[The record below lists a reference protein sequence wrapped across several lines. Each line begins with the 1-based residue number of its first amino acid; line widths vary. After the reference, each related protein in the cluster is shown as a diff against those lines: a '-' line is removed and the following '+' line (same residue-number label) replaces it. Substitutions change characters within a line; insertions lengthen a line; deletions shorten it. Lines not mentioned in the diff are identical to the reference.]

1 MIGVGVRTY
10 PDAYSCTNRKYKMN
24 ERVKAGRA
32 LEQLRF
38 QTGLVGQLTGAPFT
52 GTPSRTG
59 VYEAVVQFDSLKT
72 QLVTHLREGVISS
85 RTMAELIELTNKNED
100 LVICD
105 YINDEDAERFRE
117 SGINYLDNVGNAYLN
132 LPPVYVFIQGK
143 RPKDDFVQEKAA
155 RLFIDTGLRVI
166 LALLTNDGL
175 LNANYRK
182 IADHAGVSMGT
193 IGWVLR
199 ELKNQKFILTS
210 KGKYAWGRRTKLVK
224 KWVESYPS
232 LREKYSLGV
241 YYTQDHDW
249 FSSIELDCYG
259 AWLGGE
265 ASVKTA
271 LGSGSGAE
279 IFVDKHKERRLID
292 DLNLIPAQQID
303 RLSSK
308 PMGKSLAR
316 IEIIEKFWGL
326 EVPNDLF
333 RNIVPPLLTY
343 ASLMDSWNPQSR
355 ELASQV
361 ARQFL

>member
-1 MIGVGVRTY
+1 
-10 PDAYSCTNRKYKMN
+10 MN

-38 QTGLVGQLTGAPFT
+38 QTGLVGQLTGVPFAGAPT
-52 GTPSRTG
+52 QMGA
-59 VYEAVVQFDSLKT
+59 YEAVVQFESLKA
-72 QLVTHLREGVISS
+72 QLVTHLREGAVSS
-85 RTMAELIELTNKNED
+85 RTMTELIELANESGD

-143 RPKDDFVQEKAA
+143 KPRDDFAQEKAA
-155 RLFIDTGLRVI
+155 RLFTDTGLRVI

-175 LNANYRK
+175 LNASYRK

-193 IGWVLR
+193 IGWILR
-199 ELKNQKFILTS
+199 ELKNQGFTVTS
-210 KGKYAWGRRTKLVK
+210 KGRYAWEKRTKLVK
-224 KWVESYPS
+224 KWVESYPE
-232 LREKYSLGV
+232 LREKYSLGTF
-241 YYTQDHDW
+241 YTQDHDW
-249 FSSIELDCYG
+249 FDSIELDHYG

-271 LGSGSGAE
+271 LGSAVGSGAE
-279 IFVDKHKERRLID
+279 VFVGKHKERKLID

-303 RLSSK
+303 RLRSK
-308 PMGKSLAR
+308 PADKSLAR
-316 IEIIEKFWGL
+316 IEIVGKFWGI
-326 EVPNDLF
+326 EMPNDLF
-333 RNIVPPLLTY
+333 RNTVHPLLTY

-355 ELASQV
+355 ELAAKV